1 MYLYHK
7 RVHCQAITGEVNM
20 AIVAIIFVLV
30 VIGLHEVCSWLDR
43 KCDEFNKAKDEDG
56 SDE

>member
-1 MYLYHK
+1 
-7 RVHCQAITGEVNM
+7 M

-30 VIGLHEVCSWLDR
+30 VIGLHEVCQWLDR
-43 KCDEFNKAKDEDG
+43 KCDEFNEEKDKDG